1 MCWVTN
7 PRGRLEERMDM
18 NFRSLRVEPA
28 TRKNF
33 APYGVLVGVDPAVD
47 SRTGEF
53 YGDKVELWAP
63 GGFVSDEQTR
73 LSVARIHA
81 RPPQVIWMER
91 HFKHTQTFIP
101 LGGSAFVAVL
111 GVPTD
116 TNQPDPATVR
126 AFYFDG
132 SCGAQLH
139 LGTWHEFPFPANGT
153 AEVVIIIR
161 AETQA
166 NLEVKEN
173 DEAIGDDLEKRNL
186 QVRLGFGFAY
196 EL

>member
-1 MCWVTN
+1 
-7 PRGRLEERMDM
+7 
-18 NFRSLRVEPA
+18 
-28 TRKNF
+28 
-33 APYGVLVGVDPAVD
+33 
-47 SRTGEF
+47 
-53 YGDKVELWAP
+53 
-63 GGFVSDEQTR
+63 
-73 LSVARIHA
+73 
-81 RPPQVIWMER
+81 MER

-161 AETQA
+161 ARSE
-166 NLEVKEN
+166 ERRVGKE
-173 DEAIGDDLEKRNL
+173 GVST
-186 QVRLGFGFAY
+186 VRSRWSPY
-196 EL
+196 H

>member
-1 MCWVTN
+1 
-7 PRGRLEERMDM
+7 
-18 NFRSLRVEPA
+18 
-28 TRKNF
+28 
-33 APYGVLVGVDPAVD
+33 
-47 SRTGEF
+47 
-53 YGDKVELWAP
+53 
-63 GGFVSDEQTR
+63 
-73 LSVARIHA
+73 
-81 RPPQVIWMER
+81 MER

-153 AEVVIIIR
+153 AEVVIILR
-161 AETQA
+161 ADTQA
-166 NLEVKEN
+166 NIEVKAN
-173 DEAIGDDLEKRNL
+173 DKASGDDLEKSNL
-186 QVRLGFGFAY
+186 PDRKDVGRGKRV
-196 EL
+196 

>member
-1 MCWVTN
+1 
-7 PRGRLEERMDM
+7 MD
-18 NFRSLRVEPA
+18 FRTLKVEPA
-28 TRKNF
+28 TRDSF
-33 APYGVLVGVDPAVD
+33 APYGTLIGVDPAAPP
-47 SRTGEF
+47 RTTQF
-53 YGDKVELWAP
+53 YNDTVELWAP

-81 RPPQVIWMER
+81 RAPQVLWMER

-101 LGGSAFVAVL
+101 LGHSSFVAVL
-111 GVPTD
+111 GAPTD
-116 TNQPDPATVR
+116 TNQPDPETVR

-132 SCGAQLH
+132 SMGAQLH
-139 LGTWHEFPFPANGT
+139 LGTWHEFPFPAKDT

-166 NLEVKEN
+166 NLEVIEN

-186 QVRLGFGFAY
+186 KTRLGYGFTFAA
-196 EL
+196 

>member
-1 MCWVTN
+1 M
-7 PRGRLEERMDM
+7 E
-18 NFRSLRVEPA
+18 FRTIPVEPV
-28 TRKNF
+28 TREAF
-33 APYGVLVGVDPAVD
+33 APYGVLIGVDPAAN

-81 RPPQVIWMER
+81 RPPKVIWMER

-111 GVPTD
+111 GAPTD
-116 TNQPDPATVR
+116 THQPDPATVR

-139 LGTWHEFPFPANGT
+139 LGTWHEFPFPVGES

-166 NLEVKEN
+166 NLEVIEN

-186 QVRLGFGFAY
+186 QARLGYGFAY
-196 EL
+196 EA

>member
-1 MCWVTN
+1 
-7 PRGRLEERMDM
+7 MD
-18 NFRSLRVEPA
+18 FRPLKVEPVTHEA
-28 TRKNF
+28 F
-33 APYGVLVGVDPAVD
+33 APYGVLVGVDETVG
-47 SRTGEF
+47 SRTGQF

-111 GVPTD
+111 GAPTS
-116 TNQPDPATVR
+116 TNQPDPDTVR

-132 SCGAQLH
+132 TCGAQLN
-139 LGTWHEFPFPANGT
+139 LGTWHEFPFPANEV
-153 AEVVIIIR
+153 AEVVVIIR
-161 AETQA
+161 KETQE
-166 NLEVKEN
+166 NLEVKDN

-186 QVRLGFGFAY
+186 QARLGFGFTY
-196 EL
+196 QS

>member
-1 MCWVTN
+1 
-7 PRGRLEERMDM
+7 M
-18 NFRSLRVEPA
+18 NSFRPLKVEPA
-28 TRKNF
+28 TRENF
-33 APYGVLVGVDPAVD
+33 APYGTLIGVDPAAN

-63 GGFVSDEQTR
+63 GGFVSDDQTR

-91 HFKHTQTFIP
+91 HFKHTQTFLP
-101 LGGSAFVAVL
+101 LGGSSFVAVL
-111 GVPTD
+111 GAPTE
-116 TNQPDPATVR
+116 TNQPDPDSVR
-126 AFYFDG
+126 AFFFDG
-132 SCGAQLH
+132 TAGAQLH
-139 LGTWHEFPFPANGT
+139 LGTWHEFPFPEKDM

-166 NLEVKEN
+166 NLEVIEN

-186 QVRLGFGFAY
+186 QARLGFGFEYA
-196 EL
+196 L

>member
-1 MCWVTN
+1 MLRHPPVSTRTDTLF
-7 PRGRLEERMDM
+7 PYTTL
-18 NFRSLRVEPA
+18 FRS
-28 TRKNF
+28 
-33 APYGVLVGVDPAVD
+33 PAVD

-53 YGDKVELWAP
+53 YGDKGELWAT

-166 NLEVKEN
+166 NLEE
-173 DEAIGDDLEKRNL
+173 IGRASCRERGGQYVLSSGVAVLLKK
-186 QVRLGFGFAY
+186 
-196 EL
+196 